1 MRIRIPYGSSF
12 LPLDAP
18 EGAELLLSGLH
29 RLQPAAAP
37 GELVRRAMETPVA
50 SPKLESLAAGKRS
63 AVILCSDHTRPVPS
77 RLLLPPLLRA
87 LRRGNPKLEI
97 QLLVATGCHRPS
109 TREELAQKF
118 GEDILAQ
125 ERLVQH
131 DCADEARLVTL
142 GTLPSGAPL
151 RINALA
157 AGCDLLLAEGFIEPH
172 FFAGFSGGRKSV
184 LPGVCA
190 RETVLGN
197 HCAAFI
203 ASPKARAGCLEGN
216 PIHEDMEAAA
226 RMAKLA
232 YILNVVLD
240 GEKRVAAAFA
250 GEPIQAHRAGCNFLL
265 PYCRVQPK
273 RAADIV
279 VSSNG
284 GAPLDQNIYQAV
296 KGLSAAAAA
305 AAPGAVLVL
314 CASCADGHGGEHFFT
329 ALRDCASPEAL
340 YRRILAVP
348 QGQTRPDQ
356 WQVQILVKILREHR
370 VIFVSEPAAAPLL
383 AQMKLEYAPTL
394 EEAMARAYAQ
404 KGSGARLC
412 VIPDGVAVAVEPPQE
427 PAREE

>member
-37 GELVRRAMETPVA
+37 EDLVRRAMETPVA
-50 SPKLESLAAGKRS
+50 GPKLESLAAGKRS

-157 AGCDLLLAEGFIEPH
+157 ADCDLLLAEGFIEPH
-172 FFAGFSGGRKSV
+172 FVAGFSGGRKSV

-232 YILNVVLD
+232 YILN
-240 GEKRVAAAFA
+240 
-250 GEPIQAHRAGCNFLL
+250 
-265 PYCRVQPK
+265 
-273 RAADIV
+273 
-279 VSSNG
+279 
-284 GAPLDQNIYQAV
+284 
-296 KGLSAAAAA
+296 LS
-305 AAPGAVLVL
+305 LI
-314 CASCADGHGGEHFFT
+314 H
-329 ALRDCASPEAL
+329 
-340 YRRILAVP
+340 I
-348 QGQTRPDQ
+348 
-356 WQVQILVKILREHR
+356 
-370 VIFVSEPAAAPLL
+370 
-383 AQMKLEYAPTL
+383 
-394 EEAMARAYAQ
+394 
-404 KGSGARLC
+404 
-412 VIPDGVAVAVEPPQE
+412 
-427 PAREE
+427 